1 MLAACPPQKRLN
13 TEGTEDRKK
22 KWRDKPAVTKE
33 LMIEFLGVVFV
44 PLGNLDDD
52 VGGAVRNGLAAKP
65 RFRRDSGSFV
75 EFIEFG
81 IGGFVARLQALPHDD
96 VTRRASANAAA
107 GVVEAHLE
115 TLGNVE
121 DAAREAVMAVR
132 DFFGV
137 DLDRLAARKK
147 RDLVFLCGGFV
158 FNFFDVWIGAAH
170 DLFSKRWRYKAAAT
184 IRGALSATTDHAAIY
199 DSRHRLA
206 TRSGQV
212 PLALLKTFRL
222 RRACGL

>member
-13 TEGTEDRKK
+13 TEGTEITEKR
-22 KWRDKPAVTKE
+22 WRDKPAATTESV
-33 LMIEFLGVVFV
+33 IEFLGVVFV

-52 VGGAVRNGLAAKP
+52 VGGTVRNGLAAKP

-121 DAAREAVMAVR
+121 DAAREAIVAVR
-132 DFFGV
+132 NFFRI
-137 DLDRLAARKK
+137 DLDGLAAGKK
-147 RDLVFLCGGFV
+147 GDLVFLCGGFV
-158 FNFFDVWIGAAH
+158 FDFFDIWIGAAH
-170 DLFSKRWRYKAAAT
+170 DLFPQEMA
-184 IRGALSATTDHAAIY
+184 
-199 DSRHRLA
+199 
-206 TRSGQV
+206 
-212 PLALLKTFRL
+212 P
-222 RRACGL
+222 

>member
-1 MLAACPPQKRLN
+1 MLAACPLQKRLN
-13 TEGTEDRKK
+13 TEGTEITEKR
-22 KWRDKPAVTKE
+22 WRDKPAATTESV
-33 LMIEFLGVVFV
+33 IEFLGVVFI

-81 IGGFVARLQALPHDD
+81 IGGFVARLQAPPHDD
-96 VTRRASANAAA
+96 VTRRASADAAA

-115 TLGNVE
+115 TLGDVE

-132 DFFGV
+132 DFLGV
-137 DLDRLAARKK
+137 DLDGLAAREK

-170 DLFSKRWRYKAAAT
+170 DLFPQEMAALAAAT
-184 IRGALSATTDHAAIY
+184 IREAQAAIY
-199 DSRHRLA
+199 DSRHRL
-206 TRSGQV
+206 
-212 PLALLKTFRL
+212 
-222 RRACGL
+222 

>member
-1 MLAACPPQKRLN
+1 
-13 TEGTEDRKK
+13 
-22 KWRDKPAVTKE
+22 
-33 LMIEFLGVVFV
+33 MIEFLGVVFI

-52 VGGAVRNGLAAKP
+52 VGGVVGNGLAAEA
-65 RFRRDSGSFV
+65 RLRRDA
-75 EFIEFG
+75 
-81 IGGFVARLQALPHDD
+81 GGFVELVEFGVGGFIAGFQAFFHDD
-96 VTRRASANAAA
+96 VACRASANAAA

-158 FNFFDVWIGAAH
+158 FDFFDVWIGAAH
-170 DLFSKRWRYKAAAT
+170 DLFSKRWRYKAAAI

-212 PLALLKTFRL
+212 SPVLLITFRP
-222 RRACGL
+222 RRACGLRGPLKPPNSSTIPQGARSRDSARRCACG